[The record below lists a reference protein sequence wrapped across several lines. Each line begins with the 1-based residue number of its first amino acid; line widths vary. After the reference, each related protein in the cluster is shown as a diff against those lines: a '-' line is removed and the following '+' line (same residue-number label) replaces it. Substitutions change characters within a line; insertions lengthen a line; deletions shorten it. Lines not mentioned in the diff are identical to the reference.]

1 MYSFYQRPVANCKTK
16 LLILENVI
24 KPKYSLHAPV
34 KCTSANFNCTWSAFK
49 LPQRKINSTIYKKR
63 IWFEL
68 IQGYHNEIVANVM
81 SDIYLTIRTEDT
93 LHQHHSIARYYTGFK
108 FPLFGNEADA
118 FILTHQPCGHPC

>member
-1 MYSFYQRPVANCKTK
+1 MLA
-16 LLILENVI
+16 LILTAHGQ
-24 KPKYSLHAPV
+24 PL
-34 KCTSANFNCTWSAFK
+34 NCRREKSIAYH
-49 LPQRKINSTIYKKR
+49 LQKK
-63 IWFEL
+63 EYGL

-118 FILTHQPCGHPC
+118 FSLTHQPCGHSC